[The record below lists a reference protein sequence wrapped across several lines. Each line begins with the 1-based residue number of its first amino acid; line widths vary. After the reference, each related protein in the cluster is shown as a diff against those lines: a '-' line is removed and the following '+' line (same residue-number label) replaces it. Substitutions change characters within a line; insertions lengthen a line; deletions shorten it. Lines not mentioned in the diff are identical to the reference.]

1 MNQKNAVLTKKIFAM
16 TLPMKSPFRLFSAP
30 IALAVASALLA
41 SAAPVR
47 AAESDWV
54 KSTHVQ
60 ARLLAVPAKALPAD
74 AANEAH
80 AYGALDIALD
90 SGWHSYWRMPGEGG
104 LAPVV
109 HTEGSQNLKEIKLI
123 WPKPRRYETYGMYS
137 FGYDNGFMLP
147 FEIVPEKED
156 RPVRLTTALDIM
168 ICKDICVPETLK
180 ISLDVPPAPKSGDEK
195 KAVAADAK
203 LIAAGIHKAPVEKD
217 MERLKIETIVV
228 GPEALVATIFS
239 QHGFKDS
246 DMFVELV
253 GAKQDIY
260 LTAPPEVTVDEKDS
274 RKAIL
279 KVKAPAG
286 VGNLAKLIEG
296 GKVIVTFV
304 SGSDAVSKTANF

>member
-1 MNQKNAVLTKKIFAM
+1 MNQKNAVLTKKIFRKD
-16 TLPMKSPFRLFSAP
+16 LSMKSAFRLISAP
-30 IALAVASALLA
+30 LLLTLLTAASAH
-41 SAAPVR
+41 
-47 AAESDWV
+47 AAESEWQ

-60 ARLLAVPAKALPAD
+60 ARLLAVPAKTLPAGSLKINGAD
-74 AANEAH
+74 EAH

-109 HTEGSQNLKEIKLI
+109 KTEGSQNLKEIHLI

-137 FGYDNGFMLP
+137 FGYDDGFMLP

-156 RPVRLTTALDIM
+156 QPVRLTTTLDIM
-168 ICKDICVPETLK
+168 ICKDICIPETLK
-180 ISLDVPPAPKSGDEK
+180 ISLDVPPAPKLDEEK
-195 KAVAADAK
+195 KAIEADAK
-203 LIAAGIHKAPVEKD
+203 LIAGGIGKAPIEKD
-217 MERLKIETIVV
+217 MERLKIETVVV
-228 GPEALVATIFS
+228 GPEAVVATIFS

-246 DMFVELV
+246 DMFVELA

-260 LTAPPEVTVDEKDS
+260 LTAPPEVKVDEKDN

-286 VGNLAKLIEG
+286 AGNLAKLIEG
-296 GKVIVTFV
+296 GKVTVTFV
-304 SGSDAVSKTANF
+304 SGRDAVSKTVSF